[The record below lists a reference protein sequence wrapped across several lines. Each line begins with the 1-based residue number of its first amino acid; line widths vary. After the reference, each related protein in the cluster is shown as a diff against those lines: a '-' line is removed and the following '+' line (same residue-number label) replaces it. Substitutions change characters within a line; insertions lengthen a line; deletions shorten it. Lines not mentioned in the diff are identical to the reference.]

1 MILKLKM
8 SDKVSGRGHKI
19 SPING
24 KSTKI
29 AYSPCPKIDPD
40 YLGIP
45 MVNNGEKN
53 FLNIFHAIHASS
65 SFLITNQ
72 RS

>member
-1 MILKLKM
+1 M

-24 KSTKI
+24 KSTKF
-29 AYSPCPKIDPD
+29 AYNYSPCPQKIDPD

-45 MVNNGEKN
+45 SNNGENKN
-53 FLNIFHAIHASS
+53 YNIFHAMLQAPSQLQIKG
-65 SFLITNQ
+65 LE
-72 RS
+72 